1 MTSSERSMPMKRTDF
16 AVCLNRYLTDYMVN
30 VRGSTTR
37 TIESYRY
44 AFVFLLEY
52 YACELKIP
60 ADAITLK
67 DFTYEHILGFYVW
80 LEKERKAGIST
91 RNQRQSAINSFSRY
105 LMYERPEYLPEYQK
119 ILGIPLKKGPQ
130 KGISYLKADGVRLL
144 LEQIP
149 VDTKE
154 GLRDYVMLSLM
165 YTTGIRV
172 SELIN
177 IRVKDISLSKP
188 YTLLV
193 HGKGQKNRF
202 VPINAAIVQ
211 SIQKYL
217 HAMGYEDPSKLDN
230 WLFINHMK
238 QQFTRQGIDYIVR
251 KYSKMA
257 RKVNPD
263 LIPDDM
269 SPHKIRHSTA
279 MNLVN
284 SGVDLIYIRDLLGHV
299 SVKTTEVYARAD
311 AKLKREAIEAASKEL
326 VPIQD
331 AEWENDTGLREWL
344 KNLCKPAP

>member
-1 MTSSERSMPMKRTDF
+1 MKRTDF

-105 LMYERPEYLPEYQK
+105 LMYERPEYLSEYQK

-130 KGISYLKADGVRLL
+130 KEISYLKADGVRLL

-238 QQFTRQGIDYIVR
+238 RQFTRQGIDYIVR

>member
-1 MTSSERSMPMKRTDF
+1 MPMKRTDF
-16 AVCLNRYLTDYMVN
+16 ALCLNKYLTDYMVN
-30 VRGSTTR
+30 VRGSTAR

-52 YACELKIP
+52 YASELKIP
-60 ADAITLK
+60 ADAITLN

-119 ILGIPLKKGPQ
+119 ILGIPIKKGPQ
-130 KGISYLKADGVRLL
+130 KEISYLKADGVKLL

-149 VDTKE
+149 AGTKE

-172 SELIN
+172 SELIS

-230 WLFINHMK
+230 RLFINHMR
-238 QQFTRQGIDYIVR
+238 QQFTRQGISYIVQ
-251 KYSKMA
+251 KYSKRA
-257 RKVNPD
+257 REANPD
-263 LIPDDM
+263 LIPQDM

-299 SVKTTEVYARAD
+299 SVKTTEVYARTD

-326 VPIQD
+326 VPRQD

-344 KNLCKPAP
+344 KDLCKPAP

>member
-1 MTSSERSMPMKRTDF
+1 MPMKRTDF
-16 AVCLNRYLTDYMVN
+16 ALCLNKYLTDYMVN
-30 VRGSTTR
+30 VRGSTAR

-52 YACELKIP
+52 YASELKIP
-60 ADAITLK
+60 ADAITLN

-119 ILGIPLKKGPQ
+119 ILGIPIKKGPQ
-130 KGISYLKADGVRLL
+130 KEISYLKADGVKLL

-149 VDTKE
+149 AGTKE
-154 GLRDYVMLSLM
+154 GLRDYVKLSHM

-172 SELIN
+172 SELIS

-230 WLFINHMK
+230 WLFINHMR
-238 QQFTRQGIDYIVR
+238 QQFTRQGISYIVQ
-251 KYSKMA
+251 KYSKRA
-257 RKVNPD
+257 REANPD
-263 LIPDDM
+263 LIPQDM

-299 SVKTTEVYARAD
+299 SVKTTEVYARTD

-326 VPIQD
+326 VPRQD

-344 KNLCKPAP
+344 KDLCKPAP

>member
-130 KGISYLKADGVRLL
+130 KEISYLKADGVRLL

>member
-130 KGISYLKADGVRLL
+130 KEISYLKADGVRLL

-257 RKVNPD
+257 RKVN
-263 LIPDDM
+263 LILFPDDM

>member
-1 MTSSERSMPMKRTDF
+1 MKRTDF

-67 DFTYEHILGFYVW
+67 DFTYEHILCFYVW

-130 KGISYLKADGVRLL
+130 KEISYLKADGVRLL